1 MKEWP
6 MPQPLNILVL
16 ILMRLTSI
24 QTTVIKADACYYGML
39 CLITVIKLSGLGN
52 TLIAA
57 QHPGTHMQ
65 HDDVATLTEQ
75 SPLVFP
81 NGAHLP
87 RCAKRSVYMQSER
100 TSAEASVQ

>member
-1 MKEWP
+1 M
-6 MPQPLNILVL
+6 
-16 ILMRLTSI
+16 
-24 QTTVIKADACYYGML
+24 AACYYGIL

-75 SPLVFP
+75 SSKSCVSKWCTL
-81 NGAHLP
+81 
-87 RCAKRSVYMQSER
+87 AKVSKEISVHAVRENICCSICTVNCRSDSEK
-100 TSAEASVQ
+100 EFMFQ